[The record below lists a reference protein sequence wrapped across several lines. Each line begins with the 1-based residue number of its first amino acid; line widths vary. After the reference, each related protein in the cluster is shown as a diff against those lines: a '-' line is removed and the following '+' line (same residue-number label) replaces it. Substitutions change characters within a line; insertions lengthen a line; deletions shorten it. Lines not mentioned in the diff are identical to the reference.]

1 MRNVVEKLRSEGCE
15 DILLTERG
23 ATFGYNN
30 LVVDFRGLGVMRG
43 LGVPVVFDATH
54 SVQLPGGEG
63 TRSGGERRYVEPLAR
78 AAVAFGVD
86 ALFMEVHEDPDRA
99 PSDGPDDAPARP
111 AAPAPAGA
119 PRDRRGAGRHLVSE
133 PFGADDVLKVARRV
147 LETEAEAVRALADRL
162 DERFERAVALVE
174 ACRGRV
180 VVTGMGKSGLVGKKL
195 AATLASTGTP
205 ALFLHPAEGVHGD
218 LGMLVRGD
226 LVIAL
231 SNSGETEELLA
242 LVPADQAA
250 GGAPG
255 GPDGRAASRLAQHA
269 DLVLDVSVREE
280 ACPMNLTPTSSTAAA
295 LALGDALA
303 IAVLTRRGLGPD
315 DVARLHPGGAIG
327 RGLVRVAELM
337 HRGDEVP
344 VVADSASLEHVIREM
359 SAKRLGLHRG
369 RRPRGRLRGIVTDGD
384 LRRAVERGA
393 GRSRRPPPPP

>member
-1 MRNVVEKLRSEGCE
+1 MSAPVGGG
-15 DILLTERG
+15 DI
-23 ATFGYNN
+23 
-30 LVVDFRGLGVMRG
+30 
-43 LGVPVVFDATH
+43 
-54 SVQLPGGEG
+54 
-63 TRSGGERRYVEPLAR
+63 
-78 AAVAFGVD
+78 
-86 ALFMEVHEDPDRA
+86 
-99 PSDGPDDAPARP
+99 
-111 AAPAPAGA
+111 
-119 PRDRRGAGRHLVSE
+119 
-133 PFGADDVLKVARRV
+133 LKVARRV

-162 DERFERAVALVE
+162 DERFERAVVLVE

-242 LVPADQAA
+242 LVPAIKRLAV
-250 GGAPG
+250 PLVVLT
-255 GPDGRAASRLAQHA
+255 GRVASRLAQHA
-269 DLVLDVSVREE
+269 DLVLDVSVQEE
-280 ACPMNLTPTSSTAAA
+280 ACPMNLTPTSSAAAA

-303 IAVLTRRGLGPD
+303 IAVLTRRGIGPD

-337 HRGDEVP
+337 HRDQEVP
-344 VVADSASLEHVIREM
+344 LVAASASLSEVIREM
-359 SAKRLGLHRG
+359 SAKRLGCTG
-369 RRPRGRLRGIVTDGD
+369 VVDAVGRLCGIVTDGD

-393 GRSRRPPPPP
+393 GRLPATATAAMTGRPKTVGRGELAVTALELMERHRITQLFIVDDEGRPDGVLHLHDLLRAKIA